1 MKQKENEKKNDK
13 RKKSSVCEF
22 LDMVRGIWSKTDVQ
36 PEDFRVAPA
45 PATVEKLIGKAV
57 GEKLGRSVSEN
68 PDGVAGGEEER
79 KGCPYAMKRAIVASL
94 EEIRRFAQEHDLA
107 ATVVRALLT
116 LLAEMVVDA
125 LKGKVSG
132 RVLEMLLK
140 ALRFDSVRKEAYDEG
155 HLAGR
160 NARIETELFAEER
173 EELPDIT
180 GADTFAP
187 TKDSIFNLAK
197 DAK

>member
-1 MKQKENEKKNDK
+1 M
-13 RKKSSVCEF
+13 
-22 LDMVRGIWSKTDVQ
+22 
-36 PEDFRVAPA
+36 
-45 PATVEKLIGKAV
+45 
-57 GEKLGRSVSEN
+57 
-68 PDGVAGGEEER
+68 
-79 KGCPYAMKRAIVASL
+79 
-94 EEIRRFAQEHDLA
+94 
-107 ATVVRALLT
+107 
-116 LLAEMVVDA
+116 
-125 LKGKVSG
+125 
-132 RVLEMLLK
+132 
-140 ALRFDSVRKEAYDEG
+140 RKEAYDEG

>member
-1 MKQKENEKKNDK
+1 M
-13 RKKSSVCEF
+13 
-22 LDMVRGIWSKTDVQ
+22 
-36 PEDFRVAPA
+36 
-45 PATVEKLIGKAV
+45 
-57 GEKLGRSVSEN
+57 
-68 PDGVAGGEEER
+68 
-79 KGCPYAMKRAIVASL
+79 ASL